1 LVVQLR
7 ARRAQVVIKIR
18 GGRIAPFAYARI
30 DGEGRPSIICAQT
43 LANALLR
50 VAVRVRENARRYCT
64 RVPKSGTANVRH
76 SWSPN
81 AETACTKVT

>member
-64 RVPKSGTANVRH
+64 RVPKQELPTSATLGPLMREPRARR
-76 SWSPN
+76 
-81 AETACTKVT
+81 